1 MEGLFDFVGVLCWR
15 QIWNPDRSDREIES
29 NKTRIASWI
38 GSKKTINNIKK
49 RWAKRDKEHPNIQIN
64 KELKAIEYKLNKW
77 KRYFIW
83 RLSKNRTSI

>member
-15 QIWNPDRSDREIES
+15 QIWNPDRRDREIES

-49 RWAKRDKEHPNIQIN
+49 WWAKRDKKHPNIQIN

-77 KRYFIW
+77 KRHFIW